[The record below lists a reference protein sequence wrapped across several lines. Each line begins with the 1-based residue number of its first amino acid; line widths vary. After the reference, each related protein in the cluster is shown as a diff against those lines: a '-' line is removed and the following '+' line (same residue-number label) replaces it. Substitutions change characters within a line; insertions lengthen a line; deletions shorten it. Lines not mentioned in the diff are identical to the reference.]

1 MVQNELEWVSDKQK
15 DRLPIWKL
23 KLNEREQI
31 SGIGILQEDRSY
43 DWNNYWGEYAAQRIH
58 YMKDELPEQLEQL
71 LDDGKLMEYLHE
83 FQIQAADV
91 VINQVEA
98 WMRTDPEYLAAEETH
113 DVLLQ
118 YQLRENLQARAE
130 EIMRDTMVY
139 R

>member
-1 MVQNELEWVSDKQK
+1 MLVLE
-15 DRLPIWKL
+15 R
-23 KLNEREQI
+23 
-31 SGIGILQEDRSY
+31 QE
-43 DWNNYWGEYAAQRIH
+43 
-58 YMKDELPEQLEQL
+58 PEQLEQL

-130 EIMRDTMVY
+130 EIMRDAMVY

>member
-31 SGIGILQEDRSY
+31 IGIGILQEDLSY